1 MAHLASWR
9 RLLQRLLAAD
19 TRGASYVEYVLIA
32 GLVCVVCII
41 AMSLVGSSTAFK
53 TSDVAQLVS
62 AS

>member
-1 MAHLASWR
+1 M
-9 RLLQRLLAAD
+9 
-19 TRGASYVEYVLIA
+19 EYLLIA

-41 AMSLVGSSTAFK
+41 AMSLVGDSTALK